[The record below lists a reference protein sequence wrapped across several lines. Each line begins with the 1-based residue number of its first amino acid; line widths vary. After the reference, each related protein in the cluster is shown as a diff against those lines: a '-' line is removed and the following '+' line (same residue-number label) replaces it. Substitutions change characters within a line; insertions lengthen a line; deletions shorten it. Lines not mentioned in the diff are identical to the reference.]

1 MADVVFEDV
10 SKHFGTV
17 KAVSGFTEKIEDG
30 EFVSLLGPSGC
41 GKTTCLRIVAGFE
54 KATTGCVYIGSRL
67 VSCARTNTYLPP
79 EQRNIGMVFQSYAV
93 WPHMNVFANVA
104 YPLKVRNVPKKVIRE
119 KVDRVLDLVH
129 LTGLEKRLPSQLS
142 GGQQQRVALARA
154 LIAEP
159 ALLLLDEPLSNLD
172 AKLRE
177 SMRFEIKDVQR
188 RFQITVIYVTHD
200 QAEAMVMSD
209 RIIVMDKG
217 LIQQSDVPR
226 KIYES
231 PANTFVADF
240 IGLINFFEGTVL
252 FVDDSDGIV
261 ELNGI
266 PGPVQLKCSLSSILY
281 PEDKVTLA
289 VRPEAIT
296 LSRKPVDGAIPGR
309 LLRKIYLGNET
320 DFRVALGDKEVRATA
335 DTAAEDFS
343 EGSTVWM
350 TFKKTL
356 VMGH

>member
-1 MADVVFEDV
+1 
-10 SKHFGTV
+10 
-17 KAVSGFTEKIEDG
+17 
-30 EFVSLLGPSGC
+30 
-41 GKTTCLRIVAGFE
+41 
-54 KATTGCVYIGSRL
+54 
-67 VSCARTNTYLPP
+67 
-79 EQRNIGMVFQSYAV
+79 
-93 WPHMNVFANVA
+93 
-104 YPLKVRNVPKKVIRE
+104 
-119 KVDRVLDLVH
+119 
-129 LTGLEKRLPSQLS
+129 
-142 GGQQQRVALARA
+142 
-154 LIAEP
+154 
-159 ALLLLDEPLSNLD
+159 
-172 AKLRE
+172 
-177 SMRFEIKDVQR
+177 
-188 RFQITVIYVTHD
+188 
-200 QAEAMVMSD
+200 MVMSD

-266 PGPVQLKCSLSSILY
+266 PGPVQLKCSLSATLY
-281 PEDKVTLA
+281 PGDKVTLA

-296 LSRKPVDGAIPGR
+296 LSKKPVDGAIPGR

-356 VMGH
+356 VMGY